1 MIDTKRLAELYADA
15 DADNTMADEYRKA
28 VDEALLEL
36 LAEVERSRK
45 ILADS
50 SYASLRSNLEGAMV
64 AVGIAKEAMGS
75 ARKRIAALEAEVEEL
90 RRDKDRLETARP
102 YSEWHEDLGPV
113 LWHMMPI
120 QCSPY
125 VGDPMCCDW
134 PFKTDRNLFWTPL
147 PDCNLIQDRFE
158 AARKGEP
165 K

>member
-1 MIDTKRLAELYADA
+1 MILE
-15 DADNTMADEYRKA
+15 
-28 VDEALLEL
+28 EL
-36 LAEVERSRK
+36 LAEVTKLHEENRM
-45 ILADS
+45 L
-50 SYASLRSNLEGAMV
+50 NWQ
-64 AVGIAKEAMGS
+64 KEQ
-75 ARKRIAALEAEVEEL
+75 LEAKVNAL
-90 RRDKDRLETARP
+90 RADKERLETARP
-102 YSEWHEDLGPV
+102 YTEWHEDLGPV

-120 QCSPY
+120 QCAPY